1 LPTDDDDGFFGYFS
15 ARNCLNERILFGFFF
30 WEIVLLD
37 GFGIYKGSFYLLDG
51 IAFVYLASHQRGQCF
66 CSDQCGAGERGRLSD
81 TPPQSIE
88 INGKTTAGFQRDSN
102 WDSSGKFPESLHG
115 YKGN

>member
-1 LPTDDDDGFFGYFS
+1 MLTSALPTDDDDGFFGYFN

-51 IAFVYLASHQRGQCF
+51 IAFVYLASRW
-66 CSDQCGAGERGRLSD
+66 S
-81 TPPQSIE
+81 
-88 INGKTTAGFQRDSN
+88 
-102 WDSSGKFPESLHG
+102 W
-115 YKGN
+115 